1 MKVPERTF
9 ETVKAE
15 PGTRPLWIGLMGPSG
30 GGKTFSALRLAV
42 GIQSV
47 IGGQIEIIDTESG
60 RGKHYAEMFDYQY
73 TAFPPPHGSL
83 DYQAAIDH
91 AVKVN
96 KSSIIIIDSASH
108 EHEGD
113 GGMIESHE
121 RELDRMAGD
130 DWKKRDAVAMLAW
143 TKPKAARKQLLRSM
157 LAHGTSVVFI
167 LCFRA
172 DESSKPVKKGG
183 KTEVIQMGFMP
194 IAGKGFV
201 YECTVCALLMPGAN
215 GVPTWNPENVGEK
228 MMKKLPEQFKEM
240 FAESEGKPMSEEHGV
255 ALAKWSLGGS
265 KAAPVAKQ
273 AEKPPQTLAERAKA
287 AEGFLMRATSSEAL
301 EKRWKNAKPLCDELR
316 DPVAQVDPHL
326 YADLKKVYDEC
337 AAKFRP
343 GFVPPEAGGEPPDG
357 AMSIEYA
364 KDLANRVETHLMA
377 ENDGSKSKAEL
388 ALSELTSG
396 KVQTFAALPLYIF
409 DHNEISGKLI
419 AAMEEG

>member
-47 IGGQIEIIDTESG
+47 IGGKIEIIDTESG

-113 GGMIESHE
+113 GGMIEFHE
-121 RELDRMAGD
+121 KELDRMAGD

-183 KTEVIQMGFMP
+183 KTEVVQMGFMP

-240 FAESEGKPMSEEHGV
+240 FAESEGQPMSEAHGV

-265 KAAPVAKQ
+265 KAVAAAK
-273 AEKPPQTLAERAKA
+273 KPAKSHADRAKA
-287 AEGFLMRATSSEAL
+287 VTDALKGAEDAAAV
-301 EKRWKNAKPLCDELR
+301 EKVWRLSKGLQDELR
-316 DPVAQVDPHL
+316 DPIAQVDPHL
-326 YADLKKVYDEC
+326 YANLKSIYEECKV
-337 AAKFRP
+337 KFAP
-343 GFVPPEAGGEPPDG
+343 KDQPSEPPEG

-364 KDLANRVETHLMA
+364 KDLANRVETFLAA

-388 ALSELTSG
+388 ALSELTAG
-396 KVQTFAALPLYIF
+396 KVQTFTPLAMYIF

-419 AAMEEG
+419 DAIGGAE

>member
-1 MKVPERTF
+1 MKLPDRTF
-9 ETVKAE
+9 TTVHAE

-47 IGGQIEIIDTESG
+47 IGGKIEIIDTESG
-60 RGKHYAEMFDYQY
+60 RGKHYAEMFEYQY

-83 DYQAAIDH
+83 DYQVAIKH
-91 AVKVN
+91 AVEVN
-96 KSSIIIIDSASH
+96 GSKIIIIDSFSH
-108 EHEGD
+108 EHEGE
-113 GGMIESHE
+113 GGLIEFQE
-121 RELDRMAGD
+121 AEVARMGGGD
-130 DWKKRDAVAMLAW
+130 NVKMLAW
-143 TKPKAARKQLLRSM
+143 AKPKAARKQLLRAM

-172 DESSKPVKKGG
+172 DESSKPVKKQGG
-183 KTEVIQMGFMP
+183 KTEVVQMGFMP
-194 IAGKGFV
+194 IAGKPFV

-215 GVPTWNPENVGEK
+215 GVPTWEPENVGEK
-228 MMKKLPEQFKEM
+228 MMRKLPEQFKDM
-240 FAESEGKPMSEEHGV
+240 FADTDGKPMSEEHGV
-255 ALAKWSLGGS
+255 ALAKWSLGGAS
-265 KAAPVAKQ
+265 ATPTPKQ
-273 AEKPPQTLAERAKA
+273 AEKPPLPLAERAEA

-326 YADLKKVYDEC
+326 YASLKKVYDEC
-337 AAKFRP
+337 VAKFAP
-343 GFVPPEAGGEPPDG
+343 KDQPSEPHEG
-357 AMSIEYA
+357 TMSIEYA
-364 KDLANRVETHLMA
+364 KDLANRVETHLLA

-396 KVQTFAALPLYIF
+396 KVRMFTALSAYIF

-419 AAMEEG
+419 AAMEEA